1 MNRLEWILG
10 IMLVI
15 LLVVVVVLSLL
26 FWFRPGDAPATGGP
40 NSATTIAQQAQVIE
54 PTPVFEGHTAKI
66 AFVAARK
73 TATVWQADAELLAAS
88 ATFSQGA
95 TPEILLA
102 GETSWAFT
110 FYSAAAGEAA
120 TISVVENNA
129 RLVGT
134 SGGGEVYTPLSINNW
149 QLDSDDAIQIMLE
162 SGGTQMIADEEI
174 TILTMALLAGNQ
186 NQSNELEWL
195 VSLIAPQN
203 GRILDLRLNAF
214 TGELIEMAQ
223 VP

>member
-15 LLVVVVVLSLL
+15 LLIVVVVLSLL
-26 FWFRPGDAPATGGP
+26 FWFRPDNAPAAGGP
-40 NSATTIAQQAQVIE
+40 NSATTIAEQAQVVE

-66 AFVAARK
+66 AFVEARNK
-73 TATVWQADAELLAAS
+73 ARAWQDDAELLTAS

-120 TISVVENNA
+120 TVSVVENNA

-134 SGGGEVYTPLSINNW
+134 SSESAVYTPLSINNW
-149 QLDSDDAIQIMLE
+149 QLDSDDAIQILLE
-162 SGGTQMIADEEI
+162 SGGTQMIEEEGI

-186 NQSNELEWL
+186 NKSNELEWL

-223 VP
+223 LP